1 MATENPS
8 ALWSLTTAAA
18 RAEAQPWLHELAK
31 EGIRKT
37 CQHMAAAWSRGDVT
51 ALGDILAGLQQQS
64 AHLNDRRVGAAQ
76 VLLGAVIN
84 GPHTLLDGKILGI
97 GALNPRV
104 VYRSLSLSR

>member
-51 ALGDILAGLQQQS
+51 ALGDILAIDCDHLTLARVRQMKRGRAELVNSWAS
-64 AHLNDRRVGAAQ
+64 ALEEMPAD
-76 VLLGAVIN
+76 
-84 GPHTLLDGKILGI
+84 
-97 GALNPRV
+97 
-104 VYRSLSLSR
+104 SLSDVAMEAAVCV